1 MSDPYA
7 SARPLLAIEDLRVTF
22 ATRHG
27 PVEALRGVS
36 IAIERGETVGIVG
49 ESGSGKSVTALT
61 AMGLLDSA
69 GRVTGGRIHFRG
81 QDLLTATPQEMQV
94 LRGGGL
100 SMVFQNPRA
109 ALNPIR
115 AVGDQ
120 ISDVLRAHQA
130 LSKADARTRA
140 LHLLEA
146 VRIRDA
152 QARLAAYP
160 HELSGGTCQRVMIA
174 MAIASAPDLI
184 IADEPTTG
192 LDVTTQKVAMDLLAD
207 LCARRGTGLLFI
219 THDLALASTYCQRI
233 VVMQAGEVVETATPS
248 ALFTQPAHSYTR
260 RLVAAS
266 PTPTSTV
273 GDLVEAQRPATRA
286 PARNAAGKAKPVLL
300 DVSGLTKR
308 FDSDVMAVDD
318 VSFTIR
324 EGESVGLVGE
334 SGSGKSTTARLVMRL
349 IDTTDGHVVFDGV
362 DIGRFPARTFH
373 KAPQRKDIQI
383 VFQDAGESINPR
395 FSAFDA
401 IADPLRQL
409 TGVGRGAVL
418 TGTVEDAA
426 TRCGFPLEL
435 LDRFPHQLSG
445 GQRARVG
452 IARAIV
458 SQPRLVVLDE
468 PTAALDV
475 SVQATVLYLLDTLR
489 RETGM
494 AFLFVSHDLNVVRM
508 MCERT
513 IVMKA
518 GKIVETGRSDDL
530 FQAPKASYTRELMAA
545 IPTISFKKSSV
556 SEPRVAEPFHASA
569 I

>member
-1 MSDPYA
+1 MTDA
-7 SARPLLAIEDLRVTF
+7 SGAPLLAVEDLRVTF

-27 PVEALRGVS
+27 AVEALRGVS
-36 IAIERGETVGIVG
+36 VTVGRGETVGIVG

-61 AMGLLDSA
+61 AMGLLDRA
-69 GRVTGGRIHFRG
+69 GRVERGRITFRG
-81 QDLLTATPQEMQV
+81 QDVLTATPQEMQA
-94 LRGGGL
+94 LRGGSL

-120 ISDVLRAHQA
+120 LSDVLRAHGS
-130 LSKADARTRA
+130 LSRSDAKARA
-140 LHLLEA
+140 LELLEA

-152 QARLAAYP
+152 AARLAAYP
-160 HELSGGTCQRVMIA
+160 HELSGGMCQRVMIA

-192 LDVTTQKVAMDLLAD
+192 LDVTTQKVVMDLLAD
-207 LCARRGTGLLFI
+207 LCRRQGAGLLFI
-219 THDLALASTYCQRI
+219 THDLALAALYCQRI
-233 VVMQAGEVVETATPS
+233 VVMQAGEIVETATP
-248 ALFTQPAHSYTR
+248 AQLFTKPAHAYTR

-266 PTPTSTV
+266 PTPVSTV
-273 GDLVEAQRPATRA
+273 ASLVGETPAAMPKVRPIAG
-286 PARNAAGKAKPVLL
+286 NAAAAMPILL

-308 FDSDVMAVDD
+308 FDGGVTAVDD
-318 VSFTIR
+318 VSFTVR
-324 EGESVGLVGE
+324 QGESVGLVGE

-349 IDTTDGHVVFDGV
+349 IDTSDGHIVFSGV
-362 DIGRFPARTFH
+362 DIGRVPAKTFH

-383 VFQDAGESINPR
+383 IFQDAGESINPR

-409 TGVGRGAVL
+409 TGTRRGAAL
-418 TGTVEDAA
+418 TEAVETCAA
-426 TRCGFPLEL
+426 RCGLPLDL

-452 IARAIV
+452 IARAV
-458 SQPRLVVLDE
+458 VTRPRLLVLDE

-475 SVQATVLYLLDTLR
+475 SVQALILHLLDTLR
-489 RETGM
+489 RESGM
-494 AFLFVSHDLNVVRM
+494 ALLFVSHDLNVVRM

-518 GKIVETGRSDDL
+518 GKIVEAGPSDEV
-530 FQAPKASYTRELMAA
+530 FHAPKAAYTRELMEA
-545 IPTISFKKSSV
+545 IPTNSFGTAPPPM
-556 SEPRVAEPFHASA
+556 PRVPEASLA
-569 I
+569 